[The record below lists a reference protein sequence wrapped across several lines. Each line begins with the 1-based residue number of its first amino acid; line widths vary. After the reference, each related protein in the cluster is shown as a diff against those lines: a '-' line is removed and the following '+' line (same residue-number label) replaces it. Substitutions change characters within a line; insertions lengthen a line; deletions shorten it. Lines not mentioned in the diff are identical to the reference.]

1 MGDTSAVPKTIGP
14 SNNAPSLAWT
24 VFRDFIIFTLALSGG
39 LALIGLYSKGQ
50 SVSQYLLQGAF
61 VSCGLVLLRVRRE
74 KNKRDQKSKTY
85 LDPGN

>member
-1 MGDTSAVPKTIGP
+1 MDNSSAPPKTVRP
-14 SNNAPSLAWT
+14 SNDAPALVWT
-24 VFRDFIIFTLALSGG
+24 AFREFIIFTLALSGG

-74 KNKRDQKSKTY
+74 KKQTR
-85 LDPGN
+85 PEI